1 MIDLETS
8 IGSQNSTGLS
18 WRRLALGAL
27 LFGST
32 CLVYLPAL
40 RCGFI
45 WDDDAYLVD
54 NRSVQTWDGLTKI
67 WFDRRA
73 NHQYYPLVYST
84 FWVEY
89 RLWGLSPGGYHFVNV
104 AIHAATTVLLWRLL
118 VALDVPGAWL
128 AAALFGVHPVHVE
141 SVAWI
146 TERKNVLSGLC
157 YVLALRLVLPL
168 FGLFREPYS
177 RRFLIKRYLIAS
189 LVFAGAL
196 LSKSVACTLPAACL
210 LIIYWKRGR
219 ITWRDV
225 GLMFPWFILGAAAGF
240 QTAWLERINVGAKGA
255 AFSWTPLERCWIAG
269 NALWFYLGKLL
280 WPHPLIFSYPRWSID
295 VHHWTGWIAPT
306 GAALLPVGLWV
317 ARGRIG
323 RGPLVATLFF
333 GGTLLPAL
341 GFVSVYPM
349 RYSFVAD
356 HFQYLAS
363 LGPIVLCVGGATTI
377 MSRWT
382 GRMLWSSLGWVAVL
396 LLMGAITW
404 HQQASYRDAESLWS
418 DVVAKNPASFLA
430 HIHLGKIRAA
440 QGRYPE
446 ATDHFRAAVALEAD
460 DSESHIDFRN
470 LGMILARQG
479 KFVEARECFTEAVRR
494 DPDDWA
500 AIHELAIL
508 AGRQHRHKEAAG
520 LFRRALLI
528 RPDEPIVHVNL
539 GNALAADGGLDA
551 AIVEYLKA
559 LALRPE
565 LVEAKLALAK
575 ALARGGRLPEGER
588 LNREGREQQP
598 IVPAPGRTRATNAPG
613 PISPIRLRDHLRLS
627 LADSAE

>member
-1 MIDLETS
+1 M
-8 IGSQNSTGLS
+8 
-18 WRRLALGAL
+18 
-27 LFGST
+27 
-32 CLVYLPAL
+32 
-40 RCGFI
+40 
-45 WDDDAYLVD
+45 
-54 NRSVQTWDGLTKI
+54 
-67 WFDRRA
+67 
-73 NHQYYPLVYST
+73 
-84 FWVEY
+84 
-89 RLWGLSPGGYHFVNV
+89 
-104 AIHAATTVLLWRLL
+104 
-118 VALDVPGAWL
+118 
-128 AAALFGVHPVHVE
+128 
-141 SVAWI
+141 
-146 TERKNVLSGLC
+146 
-157 YVLALRLVLPL
+157 ALRLVLPL
-168 FGLFREPYS
+168 FGLFRESYS

-189 LVFAGAL
+189 LVFGGAL

-219 ITWRDV
+219 IAWRDV

-295 VHHWTGWIAPT
+295 VHHWTGWIAPI
-306 GAALLPVGLWV
+306 APRFLPVGLWL

-377 MSRWT
+377 MSRWPA
-382 GRMLWSSLGWVAVL
+382 RVLWSSLGWVAVL
-396 LLMGAITW
+396 LLMGATTW

-418 DVVAKNPASFLA
+418 DVVVKNPASFLA

-440 QGRYPE
+440 QGRYSE
-446 ATDHFRAAVALEAD
+446 ATDHFRASVAIEAD

-470 LGMILARQG
+470 LGMSLARQG
-479 KFVEARECFTEAVRR
+479 KIVEARECFTEAVRR

-508 AGRQHRHKEAAG
+508 AGRRLRYKEAAG
-520 LFRRALLI
+520 LFRRVLLI
-528 RPDEPIVHVNL
+528 RPDEPVVRVNL
-539 GNALAADGGLDA
+539 GNALAANGELNA

-559 LALRPE
+559 LR
-565 LVEAKLALAK
+565 
-575 ALARGGRLPEGER
+575 LARNLSRRNWRSPRRSLGGSGCRRPSG
-588 LNREGREQQP
+588 
-598 IVPAPGRTRATNAPG
+598 
-613 PISPIRLRDHLRLS
+613 
-627 LADSAE
+627 